1 MLKFLKKIKNIE
13 NIVIVNIGDHTY
25 EIIKLVEFE
34 IEYNKLRDVNNNKIV
49 SDIVSDDTNH
59 FMEYLE
65 TVSQDNLGKLQ
76 NLLKYLAED
85 NWFKNF
91 IH

>member
-1 MLKFLKKIKNIE
+1 MLKFRKKIKNIE
-13 NIVIVNIGDHTY
+13 NIVKVNIGDHTY

-85 NWFKNF
+85 N
-91 IH
+91 